1 MEREG
6 WRSRNDGWTE
16 LSQKRL
22 TKKQQ
27 RSLRHQGV
35 LDENNEINIGK
46 FEMKNIEP
54 MTQTQSEAY
63 YQWSKGQSLLL
74 HGCAGTGK
82 TFIALHMAI
91 QSVLNNEYKKV
102 VIVRSAVPTRDIG
115 FLPGSIEEKLK
126 VYEQP
131 YSAIT
136 KSLFGRGDAYDILK
150 NKFMVEFVP
159 TSFIR
164 GTTIDNAI
172 VVVDEINNLTFHELD
187 SVITRL
193 GSKTKMILCGDMYQS
208 DLKFKDE
215 QEGLPKFMNIIEN
228 MDMFTAI
235 EFDFEDIVRSG
246 LVKQYLIQKDR
257 TYV

>member
-1 MEREG
+1 MK
-6 WRSRNDGWTE
+6 
-16 LSQKRL
+16 QKRL
-22 TKKQQ
+22 SKREQ

-46 FEMKNIEP
+46 FEMMNVEP
-54 MTQTQSEAY
+54 MTETQAQAY
-63 YQWSKGQSLLL
+63 IAWDNNKSLML

-82 TFIALHMAI
+82 TFIGLHMAL
-91 QSVLNNEYKKV
+91 QSVLAGQYKKL

-115 FLPGSIEEKLK
+115 FLPGSVEEKLK

-131 YSAIT
+131 YSAIS
-136 KSLFGRGDAYDILK
+136 KSLFRRGDPYDILK
-150 NKFMVEFVP
+150 NKFMVDFVP

-172 VVVDEINNLTFHELD
+172 VLVDEINNLTFHELD

-193 GSKTKMILCGDMYQS
+193 GKNTRMILCGDMYQS

-215 QEGLPKFMNIIEN
+215 QDGLLRFMNIIN
-228 MDMFTAI
+228 KMDMFESL
-235 EFDFEDIVRSG
+235 EFDMEDIVRSG
-246 LVKQYLIQKDR
+246 LVKQYLIAKDR

>member
-1 MEREG
+1 M
-6 WRSRNDGWTE
+6 
-16 LSQKRL
+16 SQKRL

-27 RSLRHQGV
+27 RALRHQGV
-35 LDENNEINIGK
+35 LDENNEINVGK
-46 FEMKNIEP
+46 FELSNVQP
-54 MTQTQSEAY
+54 MTENQSRAY
-63 YQWSKGQSLLL
+63 QAWDEGKSLLL

-82 TFIALHMAI
+82 TFIGMHMAL
-91 QSVLNNEYKKV
+91 QSVLNGEYKKL

-115 FLPGSIEEKLK
+115 FLPGSVEEKLK

-136 KSLFGRGDAYDILK
+136 KSLFRRGDAYDILK
-150 NKFMVEFVP
+150 NKFMVDFIP

-172 VVVDEINNLTFHELD
+172 VLVDEINNLTFHELD

-193 GSKTKMILCGDMYQS
+193 GSHTKMILCGDMYQS
-208 DLKFKDE
+208 DLKFRDE
-215 QEGLPKFMNIIEN
+215 QEGLGRFMSIVDK
-228 MDMFTAI
+228 MDMFQSF

-246 LVKQYLIQKDR
+246 LVKQYLIAKDR

>member
-1 MEREG
+1 M
-6 WRSRNDGWTE
+6 
-16 LSQKRL
+16 SQKRL

-27 RSLRHQGV
+27 RALRHQGV
-35 LDENNEINIGK
+35 LDENNEINVGK
-46 FEMKNIEP
+46 FELSDVQP
-54 MTQTQSEAY
+54 MTENQSRAY
-63 YQWSKGQSLLL
+63 QAWDEGKCLLL

-82 TFIALHMAI
+82 TFIGMHMAL
-91 QSVLNNEYKKV
+91 QSVLNGEYKKL

-115 FLPGSIEEKLK
+115 FLPGSVEEKLK

-136 KSLFGRGDAYDILK
+136 KSLFRRGDAYDILK
-150 NKFMVEFVP
+150 NKFMVDFIP

-172 VVVDEINNLTFHELD
+172 VLVDEINNLTFHELD

-193 GSKTKMILCGDMYQS
+193 GSHTKMILCGDIYQS
-208 DLKFKDE
+208 DLKFRDE
-215 QEGLPKFMNIIEN
+215 QEGLGRFMSIVDK
-228 MDMFTAI
+228 MDMFQSF

-246 LVKQYLIQKDR
+246 LVKQYLIAKDR

>member
-1 MEREG
+1 M
-6 WRSRNDGWTE
+6 
-16 LSQKRL
+16 SQKRL

-27 RSLRHQGV
+27 RALRHQGV
-35 LDENNEINIGK
+35 LDENNEINVGK
-46 FEMKNIEP
+46 FELSDVQP
-54 MTQTQSEAY
+54 MTENQSRAY
-63 YQWSKGQSLLL
+63 QAWDEGKSLLL

-82 TFIALHMAI
+82 TFIGMHMAL
-91 QSVLNNEYKKV
+91 QSVLNGEYKKL

-115 FLPGSIEEKLK
+115 FLPGSVEEKLK

-136 KSLFGRGDAYDILK
+136 KSLFRRGDAYDILK
-150 NKFMVEFVP
+150 NKFMVDFIP

-172 VVVDEINNLTFHELD
+172 VLVDEINNLTFHELD

-193 GSKTKMILCGDMYQS
+193 GSHTKMILCGDMYQS
-208 DLKFKDE
+208 DLKFRDE
-215 QEGLPKFMNIIEN
+215 QEGLGRFMSIVDK
-228 MDMFTAI
+228 MDMFQSF

-246 LVKQYLIQKDR
+246 LVKQYLIAKDR

>member
-1 MEREG
+1 
-6 WRSRNDGWTE
+6 

-27 RSLRHQGV
+27 RALRHQGV
-35 LDENNEINIGK
+35 LDENNEINVGK
-46 FEMKNIEP
+46 FEMMNVDP
-54 MTQTQSEAY
+54 MTETQARAY
-63 YQWSKGQSLLL
+63 MAWEEGKNLLL

-82 TFIALHMAI
+82 TFIGLHMAI
-91 QSVLNNEYKKV
+91 QSVLAGEFKKV

-115 FLPGSIEEKLK
+115 FLPGSVEEKLK

-131 YSAIT
+131 YSSIT

-150 NKFMVEFVP
+150 NKFMVDFVP

-164 GTTIDNAI
+164 GTTIDNA
-172 VVVDEINNLTFHELD
+172 VVLVDEINNLTFHELD

-193 GSKTKMILCGDMYQS
+193 GSKTRMILCGDMYQS
-208 DLKFKDE
+208 DLKFRDE
-215 QEGLPKFMNIIEN
+215 QDGLVRFMNIIN
-228 MDMFTAI
+228 KMDMFESL
-235 EFDFEDIVRSG
+235 EFDMIDIVRSG
-246 LVKQYLIQKDR
+246 MVKQYLIAKDR

>member
-1 MEREG
+1 M
-6 WRSRNDGWTE
+6 
-16 LSQKRL
+16 SQKRL

-27 RSLRHQGV
+27 RALRHQGV
-35 LDENNEINIGK
+35 LDENNEINVGK
-46 FEMKNIEP
+46 FELSDVQP
-54 MTQTQSEAY
+54 MTENQSRAY
-63 YQWSKGQSLLL
+63 QAWDEGKSLLL

-82 TFIALHMAI
+82 TFIGMHMAL
-91 QSVLNNEYKKV
+91 QSVLNGEYKKL

-115 FLPGSIEEKLK
+115 FLPGSVEEKLK

-136 KSLFGRGDAYDILK
+136 KSLFRRGDAYDILK
-150 NKFMVEFVP
+150 NKFMVDFIP

-172 VVVDEINNLTFHELD
+172 VLVDEINNLTFHELD

-193 GSKTKMILCGDMYQS
+193 GSHTKMILCGDIYQS
-208 DLKFKDE
+208 DLKFRDE
-215 QEGLPKFMNIIEN
+215 QEGLGRFMSIVDK
-228 MDMFTAI
+228 MDMFQSF

-246 LVKQYLIQKDR
+246 LVKQYLIAKDR

>member
-1 MEREG
+1 
-6 WRSRNDGWTE
+6 

-27 RSLRHQGV
+27 RALRHQGV
-35 LDENNEINIGK
+35 LDENNEINVGK
-46 FEMKNIEP
+46 FELSNVQP
-54 MTQTQSEAY
+54 MTENQSRAY
-63 YQWSKGQSLLL
+63 QAWDEGKSLLL

-82 TFIALHMAI
+82 TFIGMHMAL
-91 QSVLNNEYKKV
+91 QSVLNGEYKKL

-115 FLPGSIEEKLK
+115 FLPGSVEEKLK

-136 KSLFGRGDAYDILK
+136 KSLFRRGDAYDILK
-150 NKFMVEFVP
+150 NKFMVDFIP

-172 VVVDEINNLTFHELD
+172 VLVDEINNLTFHELD

-193 GSKTKMILCGDMYQS
+193 GSHTKMILCGDMYQS
-208 DLKFKDE
+208 DLKFRDE
-215 QEGLPKFMNIIEN
+215 QEGLGRFMSIVDK
-228 MDMFTAI
+228 MDMFQSF

-246 LVKQYLIQKDR
+246 LVKQYLIAKDR